1 MRREKGKTA
10 KTISILFSPSVIW
23 ALIPAVASTLEN
35 AVLTFNLIKKPRPTH
50 NTAHIYYHKKLSL
63 LALHASSQQSVYVEL
78 VQSLGLLR
86 ILNS

>member
-1 MRREKGKTA
+1 
-10 KTISILFSPSVIW
+10 LLLSPNVIW

-35 AVLTFNLIKKPRPTH
+35 AVFAFNLIKKPSPTH

-63 LALHASSQQSVYVEL
+63 LALHVSSQQSVYVEL
-78 VQSLGLLR
+78 IQGLGLLR